1 MKGIIQDLGKALGL
15 PKEDLR
21 MLSRQLHSHDAHDLK
36 TEMLEL
42 PAFREKVEAP
52 RLA

>member
-1 MKGIIQDLGKALGL
+1 
-15 PKEDLR
+15 

-36 TEMLEL
+36 SEMLEL
-42 PAFREKVEAP
+42 PAFREKVEGS